1 MLIQENCI
9 SSEEPTYL
17 SKLECDALECLGK
30 IKQERETKEDLKA
43 DMWCHFGK
51 AFIRGPEQGSVHD
64 IFKPY

>member
-1 MLIQENCI
+1 M

-17 SKLECDALECLGK
+17 SKLKRDALESLGK

-64 IFKPY
+64 FFNAY